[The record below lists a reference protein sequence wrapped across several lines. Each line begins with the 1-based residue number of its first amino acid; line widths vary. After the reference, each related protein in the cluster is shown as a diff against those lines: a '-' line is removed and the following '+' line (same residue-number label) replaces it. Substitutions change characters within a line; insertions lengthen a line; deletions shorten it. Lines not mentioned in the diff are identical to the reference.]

1 MRHFTPLRN
10 YRGKDRFW
18 KDKCAATSGFNLS
31 VCEEKKEVVMK
42 GTEFK
47 NGEHIPKVGYQM
59 LNKVKVTCACA

>member
-1 MRHFTPLRN
+1 
-10 YRGKDRFW
+10 
-18 KDKCAATSGFNLS
+18 LS